1 MLNWDIQNG
10 FLTGESPRTEARKLE
25 KEVFVTEASILA
37 KNLRLRNGG
46 HTAQASEMGVTWAAF
61 RNVVLKKRLN
71 QFV

>member
-1 MLNWDIQNG
+1 M
-10 FLTGESPRTEARKLE
+10 E

-46 HTAQASEMGVTWAAF
+46 HTAQVSEMGVTWAAF